1 MGTALD
7 VNIYFDNCF
16 LRFVANTI
24 RALLD
29 LLDEGDFS
37 NAQGMKI
44 LFVTQEV
51 FEKVSMLRNNDN
63 WKEIDELMGK
73 EYLMKWLKFKKDN
86 ELMY

>member
-1 MGTALD
+1 M
-7 VNIYFDNCF
+7 NIYFDNYF

-44 LFVTQEV
+44 LFVTQFMIKRYLKRFLCLETMMIGKRLMNLWV
-51 FEKVSMLRNNDN
+51 RN
-63 WKEIDELMGK
+63 I
-73 EYLMKWLKFKKDN
+73 
-86 ELMY
+86 

>member
-1 MGTALD
+1 M
-7 VNIYFDNCF
+7 NIYFDNYF

-37 NAQGMKI
+37 NAQGMNEDFI
-44 LFVTQEV
+44 CNLIYDQEV
-51 FEKVSMLRNNDN
+51 FEKVSMLGNNDN
-63 WKEIDELMGK
+63 WKEIDEFMVK